1 VAPAAPLPCTLI
13 HCKESSTMRSHRRAE
28 IHKLPRQ
35 IAVRNGVPSF
45 RSYGDNQKSVG
56 ISAVMSRAD

>member
-1 VAPAAPLPCTLI
+1 
-13 HCKESSTMRSHRRAE
+13 MRSHRRAE